1 MNLKNIIERIGL
13 ALSFAG
19 LALLFQPFMDKL
31 LLYGFIIMSIGGFMY
46 VYTTYIPDEANGKT
60 MAKWLVV
67 LVGTVVFF
75 VALSIYLVPILV
87 V

>member
-1 MNLKNIIERIGL
+1 MNLKNIIEKIGL
-13 ALSFAG
+13 VLCFAG
-19 LALLFQPFMDKL
+19 LALLFQPFMDGL
-31 LLYGFIIMSIGGFMY
+31 LLYGFIIIGIGGFMY
-46 VYTTYIPDEANGKT
+46 VYTTYIPDQANGKT
-60 MAKWLVV
+60 MVKWLVT